1 MGRQKDD
8 GRGRLGGREKGSP
21 NKITGSVKDW
31 ISSIID
37 NNRDKFEKDIKALDG
52 PERVR
57 VISNL
62 LQYVTPKM
70 QSVSPTEQI
79 EAEYLH
85 LKQLMEECPDEFMD
99 QIVDRIKKLQHEKD
113 ETGED

>member
-1 MGRQKDD
+1 MGRKKDD

-21 NKITGSVKDW
+21 NKITGSIKDW
-31 ISSIID
+31 ISSIVDD
-37 NNRDKFEKDIKALDG
+37 NKDTFEADIKALDSS
-52 PERVR
+52 ERVR

-79 EAEYLH
+79 EAEYLQ

-99 QIVDRIKKLQHEKD
+99 QIMDRIKKLQHEKD
-113 ETGED
+113 ETRED